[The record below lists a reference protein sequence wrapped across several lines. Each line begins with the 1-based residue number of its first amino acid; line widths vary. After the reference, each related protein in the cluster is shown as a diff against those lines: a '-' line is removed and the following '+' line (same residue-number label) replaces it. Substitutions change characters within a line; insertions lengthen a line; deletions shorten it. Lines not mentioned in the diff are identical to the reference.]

1 MTARKYK
8 RGKRIKSV
16 SEFEKST
23 RIKGNR
29 WFMVDFG
36 SAVPKT
42 LHWGFLTAWQYG
54 LLEKFIYAGRV
65 YEAKKIEEETKN
77 EH

>member
-16 SEFEKST
+16 GEFEKSVQ
-23 RIKGNR
+23 KGNR
-29 WFMVDFG
+29 WFMVYFG
-36 SAVPKT
+36 STVPKT
-42 LHWGFLTAWQYG
+42 LHWGFLSSWQYS
-54 LLEKFIYAGRV
+54 LLSRSIYAGRV
-65 YEAKKIEEETKN
+65 YEAKKIEEEKKN